1 MRENTTRFIVVSRH
15 EITDVE
21 DVVER
26 HDRYV
31 VVQKHPETWDIVQET
46 DPRR

>member
-1 MRENTTRFIVVSRH
+1 VVSGH
-15 EITDVE
+15 EVEDVE

-26 HDRYV
+26 HGRYV
-31 VVQKHPETWDIVQET
+31 VVQKHPETWHIVEET